1 MVHFHLFG
9 EELLQPCVFL
19 DVVMDEAYRLFTL
32 YLHGGFTFLPVVE
45 PCLCPPADTGP
56 VRIYRHDTR
65 YVEALDVDVKF
76 RQRVD
81 DAAGGYCFG
90 MKFFFKSPPI
100 VERYTPCCK
109 AR

>member
-19 DVVMDEAYRLFTL
+19 DVIMDEAYRLFTL

-65 YVEALDVDVKF
+65 YVEALDVDVEF
-76 RQRVD
+76 SQRIN
-81 DAAGGYCFG
+81 DAAVAYGFV
-90 MKFFFKSPPI
+90 MEFFFMSPLM
-100 VERYTPCCK
+100 VERYTL
-109 AR
+109 

>member
-1 MVHFHLFG
+1 MVHLHLLG
-9 EELLQPCVFL
+9 EKLFEPRVLF
-19 DVVMDEAYRLFTL
+19 DIVVNETYRLFPL
-32 YLHGGFTFLPVVE
+32 DFYRGFPFLPVVE
-45 PCLCPPADTGP
+45 PCLRPPADSGTVGIDGDDP
-56 VRIYRHDTR
+56 RD
-65 YVEALDVDVKF
+65 VEALDVDVKF

-100 VERYTPCCK
+100 VERYTPCCR